1 MKKLSL
7 LSLAMLLMAGLM
19 FSGCSK
25 DDDDDPDMGPSII
38 LKTGEGY
45 TFEDFEVEEGSTVKF
60 GVIAQK
66 STTHDNNLTRFNI
79 NYNELTLVDSTFN
92 SSSFNGDYEIQFV
105 GVGDA
110 QLVFTVTAEGG
121 MTAKTELNVTV
132 IDAGVEVR
140 KTTGI
145 ELGSFN
151 DALGSFYNTV
161 DDEVYTVSEAFQNQ
175 EKVDFLFFK
184 GALNINT
191 IAAPDDEAAATIE
204 TFLLDQWTTKN
215 QTRFNHTDMDA
226 EAFDAIEEDHVFP
239 DFNEDEALTRINE
252 LEIDQVVLF
261 RTDAGKHG
269 YFKVVDMYTR
279 GDLITIDVIIEI

>member
-1 MKKLSL
+1 MKKWSI
-7 LSLAMLLMAGLM
+7 LSLAMLMVAGLM
-19 FSGCSK
+19 FSGCS
-25 DDDDDPDMGPSII
+25 DDDDDTVDLGPSII

-45 TFEDFEVEEGSTVKF
+45 TYEDFEVEEGSTMKF

-79 NYNELTLVDSTFN
+79 NYNDLTLVDSTFN
-92 SSSFNGDYEIQFV
+92 SSAFNGDYEIQFV

-121 MTAKTELNVTV
+121 LTAETELNVTV
-132 IDAGVEVR
+132 VESGVQVS
-140 KTTGI
+140 KVTGI

-151 DALGSFYNTV
+151 DVVGSFYNTV
-161 DDEVYTVSEAFQNQ
+161 DNEVYAISEAMLNQ

-184 GALNINT
+184 GVANINT

-204 TFLLDQWTTKN
+204 TFLLDEWATKN
-215 QTRFNHTDMDA
+215 QTRFNTTDMDA
-226 EAFDAIEEDHVFP
+226 EAFDAIEETHVFP
-239 DFNEDEALTRINE
+239 DFNDEEALTRVNE
-252 LEIDQVVLF
+252 LEVGQVVLF
-261 RTDAGKHG
+261 RTEAGKLG